1 MKKLIFVL
9 LFLVLFT
16 SIVLVNSEET
26 QQTTDRI
33 KAKNLTQLSEIIQQK
48 QQEMNQEMNSLTAEQ
63 QLVYQNQNRVMLAVH
78 SLLAMEDLVGGIGEN
93 VSVIARE
100 FNNSIQATIRAEE
113 RIERRSAFT
122 RFFAGGD
129 EVAAEEIEQETTK
142 NEERIQQLRGL
153 MNDCDCSPEIRNR
166 FQEQIQNIETEQN
179 RQGVLAQKEKD
190 SKGLFGWLWK

>member
-1 MKKLIFVL
+1 M

>member
-129 EVAAEEIEQETTK
+129 EVAAEEIEQETTT

-153 MNDCDCSPEIRNR
+153 MNDCDCSEEIRNR